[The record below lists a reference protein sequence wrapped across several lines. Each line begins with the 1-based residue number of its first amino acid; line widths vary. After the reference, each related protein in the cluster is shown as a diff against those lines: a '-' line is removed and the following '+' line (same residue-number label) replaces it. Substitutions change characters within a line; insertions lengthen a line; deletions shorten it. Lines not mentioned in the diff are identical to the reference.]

1 MKRENSQFFLW
12 QKIVEL
18 KIVKNIHLQKKKD
31 SWKDISEGK
40 KRVDFLKRKEE
51 EDRNEIDDNTI
62 FKSRGSKRWN

>member
-18 KIVKNIHLQKKKD
+18 KIVKNIHLQKKKG

-40 KRVDFLKRKEE
+40 KRVDFLKRNEE